1 MRTGNFR
8 VAAYPPTASVRVS
21 PFPPLSSGIFP
32 AFQLQFSF
40 RDLSVLPLGGT
51 HVIWCEA
58 TTGMQT
64 GGDRLTFLGFH
75 RPELMVQTELYKS
88 DHTTWLQ

>member
-58 TTGMQT
+58 TTGTQT
-64 GGDRLTFLGFH
+64 GGDRSTFLGFTD
-75 RPELMVQTELYKS
+75 LN
-88 DHTTWLQ
+88 